1 MVAYCCICKVEQRS
15 FQDSDT
21 TFHRFPKN
29 ESLRL
34 KWCEAIKKN
43 VYNTYVCSKHFKPE
57 DYKNYEDP
65 NLIKKILKPS
75 AVPSIMLSKELEF
88 IENASSRNLPTSA
101 DISTKNSSNKSKHF
115 GSEDYKNHENP
126 NLIKKRL
133 KPSTISNT
141 IVSKELE
148 FTENESSMLPSI
160 DISTENSS
168 NKRKTE
174 DCSSLQP
181 VKKQR
186 YQNAILGTVRKTDFI
201 NESAWLR
208 FQKYVTGLK
217 KQHKLSL
224 NKSRRL
230 YLKLNKFKNLL
241 KKLRR
246 NNLLS
251 FKVYRYLDKR
261 LYNCYT
267 DEMKQEYLKAL

>member
-1 MVAYCCICKVEQRS
+1 
-15 FQDSDT
+15 
-21 TFHRFPKN
+21 
-29 ESLRL
+29 
-34 KWCEAIKKN
+34 
-43 VYNTYVCSKHFKPE
+43 
-57 DYKNYEDP
+57 
-65 NLIKKILKPS
+65 
-75 AVPSIMLSKELEF
+75 MLSKELEF

-101 DISTKNSSNKSKHF
+101 DISTKNSSNKSKRLELENHENQEDLNLKKILKYPALPNIILNEKLESIENASSSNLPTPTDISNKNSSNKSKHF